1 MAVPTDEQKRRFV
14 ARAAE
19 FAKTH
24 PDFPERIAQA
34 QARVKADKVD
44 LPLAAA
50 NEIIRLGSPETFY
63 TILTNSQEA
72 ARFHVAEGE
81 YSNAERDADKV
92 RRLHSRL
99 VRNQTFQT
107 AGQERAA
114 EREAQEYLEK
124 RREAFRS
131 GKRRRR

>member
-1 MAVPTDEQKRRFV
+1 MAEPTNEQKQRFM
-14 ARAAE
+14 ARAVE

-24 PDFPERIAQA
+24 HDFAEKYAQA
-34 QARVKADKVD
+34 QARAAAGGVD
-44 LPLAAA
+44 LPIAARD
-50 NEIIRLGSPETFY
+50 EIIRLGAPEVAY
-63 TILTNSQEA
+63 TIFTDEKEA
-72 ARFHVAEGE
+72 AMFHIARGA
-81 YSNAERDADKV
+81 YSNAERDEDKV

-114 EREAQEYLEK
+114 EREAREYLEK
-124 RREAFRS
+124 RHEDFRS